1 MSLLHVENEKTQRLA
16 IQVFERHFQT
26 DPILGT
32 EYDDRRKRLMFQ
44 DIQYNLAYLD
54 IAIKYD
60 DDKIMAE
67 YGVWIYQL
75 LCYVMKDL
83 SRERIRDHMVT
94 HYRLLQDAMGEMVG
108 GEEGDAAVRH
118 LENAI
123 LATEAESRKPQG
135 SDRFE
140 NGKYVEINKKYLDL
154 MLKNDTRSAIQ
165 TIQEAAASGIKLPEI
180 YMDILQ
186 EVMVEVGNL
195 WHKNVITVD
204 REHYCTTTT
213 QSALTHFYPEIFSKP
228 RNGYRVLTCCVGSEL
243 HEMGIR
249 MVSDLFEYRGWD
261 SIYLGAAV
269 PKDAVLN
276 AIRENQPDLVALSV
290 TMPLHLPICH
300 ELVEAIREEFGDLKI
315 AVGGRAFQF
324 TNQLWKK
331 WNIDVYA
338 ENAKQ
343 TVDWAEEHISNTGGI
358 AS

>member
-1 MSLLHVENEKTQRLA
+1 M
-16 IQVFERHFQT
+16 
-26 DPILGT
+26 
-32 EYDDRRKRLMFQ
+32 
-44 DIQYNLAYLD
+44 
-54 IAIKYD
+54 
-60 DDKIMAE
+60 
-67 YGVWIYQL
+67 
-75 LCYVMKDL
+75 
-83 SRERIRDHMVT
+83 
-94 HYRLLQDAMGEMVG
+94 
-108 GEEGDAAVRH
+108 RH

-135 SDRFE
+135 SDRFQ

-165 TIQEAAASGIKLPEI
+165 TIQEAATSGIELPDI
-180 YMDILQ
+180 YLDILQ

-195 WHKNVITVD
+195 WHKNEITVD

-276 AIRENQPDLVALSV
+276 AIREHHPDLVALSV

-300 ELVEAIREEFGDLKI
+300 EQVEAIREEFGDLKI

-338 ENAKQ
+338 ENAEQ